1 MKVTLNGAEREIAP
15 DTTIARLV
23 DEITKDRS
31 RVAVER
37 NRMIVPRAQW
47 ETAVVTDGDEV
58 EVVTLVGGG

>member
-1 MKVTLNGAEREIAP
+1 MKITLNGTERQVASE
-15 DTTIARLV
+15 TTIARLV

-37 NRMIVPRAQW
+37 NRAIVPRASW
-47 ETAVVTDGDEV
+47 DETVVADGDEV

>member
-15 DTTIARLV
+15 DTTIASLV

-47 ETAVVTDGDEV
+47 ETAVVSDGDEV